1 MRSFVRTWV
10 YYNFPAASCDLQQG
24 LVPATAPPLQLAP
37 EVRVDGLWEG
47 LTGSLHSDLLNLE
60 TEELDVHT
68 SIITKKKKKKGISAA
83 AAHSLPPMIKKPSP
97 NSRPRAMGTKTP
109 PACEVLV
116 SA

>member
-68 SIITKKKKKKGISAA
+68 NIITKKKKKKERDIS
-83 AAHSLPPMIKKPSP
+83 SCCSFSPSNDQEAQP
-97 NSRPRAMGTKTP
+97 KQQAQSNGHENTP
-109 PACEVLV
+109 CL
-116 SA
+116 